1 MTDPEAL
8 ILALFVVRSLRVIL
22 DVPRTA
28 FC

>member
-1 MTDPEAL
+1 VMDAETVL
-8 ILALFVVRSLRVIL
+8 LALFVVRSLRVIL